1 MEHRVAAL
9 AVAGAIA
16 GALSIGAISLA
27 SAQSTTTPPT
37 TPSTTTTT
45 THGDNDPN
53 CPHRGGTSGTDRSTT
68 DQTYGDPT

>member
-1 MEHRVAAL
+1 MEHRVAAI

-16 GALSIGAISLA
+16 GVLSVGAISLA

-37 TPSTTTTT
+37 TPSTTTTPP
-45 THGDNDPN
+45 THDDDRN
-53 CPHRGGTSGTDRSTT
+53 CPNKGGTPGTDRTIT